1 MLMYLKSRVNIIYN
15 VFIFYIINIYL
26 KYVVNSMNHS
36 ILFFSNKIQNKYNV
50 YLNYDICEMILDKI
64 NYNIFQIEL
73 VKGKIK
79 SKLRRYDKLLNI
91 KSPKVFDTFILQKK
105 KMYRKLLIKVDKDR
119 QTKHNILNNINIYDD
134 E

>member
-1 MLMYLKSRVNIIYN
+1 
-15 VFIFYIINIYL
+15 
-26 KYVVNSMNHS
+26 MNHS

-64 NYNIFQIEL
+64 NYNMYQIEL

-91 KSPKVFDTFILQKK
+91 KSPKVFDSFILQKK
-105 KMYRKLLIKVDKDR
+105 KMYRKLLIKIDTDI
-119 QTKHNILNNINIYDD
+119 QTKHNILNNIDIYDD